1 VKSLAAEK
9 AAAGFWGLA
18 LQLHVFVATHG
29 ADPRLCV
36 LAHIPGHPVRAI
48 LRGMSDSCRAPRPP
62 LEDAI
67 LAWDAA
73 VAAVV
78 QETYRIAS
86 GVTADPD
93 HLDELRAAVEA
104 ARQRCETLA
113 TSVLAGDKKNPR

>member
-1 VKSLAAEK
+1 
-9 AAAGFWGLA
+9 
-18 LQLHVFVATHG
+18 
-29 ADPRLCV
+29 
-36 LAHIPGHPVRAI
+36 
-48 LRGMSDSCRAPRPP
+48 MSDSCRASRPP

-93 HLDELRAAVEA
+93 QLGELRAAVEA
-104 ARQRCETLA
+104 SRQRCETLA
-113 TSVLAGDKKNPR
+113 TSVLAGDKENLR